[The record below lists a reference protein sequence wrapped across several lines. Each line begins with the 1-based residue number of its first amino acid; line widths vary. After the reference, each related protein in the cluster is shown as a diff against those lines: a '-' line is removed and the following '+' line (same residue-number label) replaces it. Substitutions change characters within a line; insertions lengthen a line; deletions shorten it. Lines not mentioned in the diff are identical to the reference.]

1 MTISEQI
8 KKARKA
14 SGLTQAQLAEKAG
27 ISLMSVRRYESR
39 DSIVMLEPLQK
50 IAGALGVPLYDLVGK
65 DEPDR
70 EYELIC
76 DTLHTAGY
84 CMEPDVMADHYLI
97 APMEDP
103 DAPEARREIKYSRL
117 AEIVHKVLDD
127 AEIKKKEYVQKRLEA
142 ELFGW
147 SE

>member
-1 MTISEQI
+1 
-8 KKARKA
+8 
-14 SGLTQAQLAEKAG
+14 
-27 ISLMSVRRYESR
+27 
-39 DSIVMLEPLQK
+39 
-50 IAGALGVPLYDLVGK
+50 
-65 DEPDR
+65 
-70 EYELIC
+70 
-76 DTLHTAGY
+76 
-84 CMEPDVMADHYLI
+84 
-97 APMEDP
+97 MEDP